1 MKHVARITICLLFVL
16 VIVSFAQAQTIK
28 TVTGYV
34 CSNQYS
40 QNGNGG
46 SVKLRIGKEIIEI
59 YYTLALSPGELS
71 DLKTKRE
78 RDAYERKHLTRFTPN
93 IANNH
98 DKFFRTGTELIIKY
112 KTDGDWAISIASTGK
127 RKNIKSCSTE

>member
-1 MKHVARITICLLFVL
+1 MRIMICLLFIL
-16 VIVSFAQAQTIK
+16 VITNFAYAQNNK

-46 SVKLRIGKEIIEI
+46 SVKLRVGKEIIEI
-59 YYTLALSPGELS
+59 YYTLALSPGELL

-78 RDAYERKHLTRFTPN
+78 RDAYERNHLTRFTPN
-93 IANNH
+93 ITNNH
-98 DKFFRTGTELIIKY
+98 DKFFRAGSELIIKY
-112 KTDGDWAISIASTGK
+112 KRETDQALNVQSTGK
-127 RKNIKSCSTE
+127 RKKVKSCSTE